1 MRDCFVQNAWLWE
14 CESRPTKSDWERDRL
29 SVRLRGCISRLSNFL
44 EAGRLPQYFNQN
56 NNLLNG
62 KDGIA
67 DDAKVVKNFLRN
79 PPQLPLSSA

>member
-1 MRDCFVQNAWLWE
+1 
-14 CESRPTKSDWERDRL
+14 
-29 SVRLRGCISRLSNFL
+29 L